1 MEIYRIIVGT
11 AGHIDH
17 GKSSLVRAL
26 TGIDPDRL
34 IEEKERGMT
43 IDLGFAPWSL
53 PDGRRVGLVDVPGH
67 ERFVKNM
74 VAGATGIDLV
84 VLVVAADDGVMP
96 QTREHLEI
104 MTLLGI
110 ERGLIA
116 LTKIDLVDPELVAM
130 ASEDVRALVRG
141 TFLESAPILPL
152 STHTGAGL
160 EAFQAALAR
169 AIESVPPRRI
179 EGPFRMPIQRV
190 FSASG
195 FGTIATGVPI
205 SGSLAIGDRAQV
217 LPLGRVGRVRGL
229 QAYKEKVESVAAGH
243 SSAVNLSDLDYR
255 ELHRGMVLCAP
266 DAFEAGDMFEARFA
280 LGRNVPWP
288 LKHLSEVRLHTGT
301 AEVLGQVALLEGNTL
316 EPGAETFVQLRLEEP
331 VCAVAGDRFI
341 LRLASPMITLGGGV
355 LLARSGFRIKRS
367 RAGVVERLQQAE
379 AALEDRDEAL
389 MLALDASRDGA
400 LSEAELARELGWSEE
415 EVRQR
420 LASGVAEG
428 KAVAVVGGWLSAGRI
443 APVEAE
449 LEAALAAYYRR
460 HASRL
465 WMDLRDLRAA
475 TKAPAALL
483 EAAIERLCKGGRL
496 ERRGTEVRDASR
508 VVQLE
513 PKLAAR
519 CEELGAALAVDAFQP
534 PDPAAFG
541 AERGWRQSEVAE
553 ALKTLQD
560 LGRARIVNAELA
572 FSAEAIERAAA
583 EIRTNIQRHGELLI
597 PELRDALGT
606 SRKFLIPLLDYFD
619 RTGLTIRQ
627 GARRILKSS

>member
-34 IEEKERGMT
+34 IEEQERGMT

-104 MTLLGI
+104 MTLLGL

-116 LTKIDLVDPELVAM
+116 LTKIDLVDRELVAM

-141 TFLESAPILPL
+141 TFLEHAPILPL
-152 STHTGAGL
+152 STHTREGL
-160 EAFQAALAR
+160 AEFEAALAR
-169 AIESVPPRRI
+169 AIESVPPRLA

-195 FGTIATGVPI
+195 FGTIATGIPI
-205 SGSLAIGDRAQV
+205 SGSLALGDRAEIQ
-217 LPLGRVGRVRGL
+217 PLGRIGRVRGL
-229 QAYKEKVESVAAGH
+229 QAYKEKVASVAAGH

-266 DAFEAGDMFEARFA
+266 GAFESGDMFEARFQ

-288 LKHLSEVRLHTGT
+288 LRHLAEVRLHTGT
-301 AEVLGQVALLEGNTL
+301 AEVLGQVALLEGNVL
-316 EPGAETFVQLRLEEP
+316 EPGAETFVQLRLQEP

-355 LLARSGFRIKRS
+355 LLARSAFRIKRS
-367 RAGVVERLQQAE
+367 RAGVLERLQQAE

-389 MLALDASRDGA
+389 TLALEAPRDAA
-400 LSEAELARELGWSEE
+400 FSEAELARELGWSEE
-415 EVRQR
+415 DLRER
-420 LASGVAEG
+420 LARLAAEG
-428 KAVAVVGGWLSAGRI
+428 RAIACAGGWLGAERVAVVER
-443 APVEAE
+443 E
-449 LEAALAAYYRR
+449 LEAALSAYYRR
-460 HASRL
+460 HPSRL
-465 WMDLRDLRAA
+465 WMDLRDLRSG
-475 TKAPAALL
+475 TKATAVLFEAAL
-483 EAAIERLCKGGRL
+483 ERLRARQRI

-513 PKLAAR
+513 PKLSAR
-519 CEELGAALAVDAFQP
+519 CDALAQALAADPFQP

-541 AERGWRQSEVAE
+541 AEHGWRPSEVAE
-553 ALKTLQD
+553 ALKALQD
-560 LGRARIVNAELA
+560 LGRVRIVNAELA
-572 FSAEAIERAAA
+572 FGAEAIERAAA
-583 EIRTNIQRHGELLI
+583 EIRANIQRHGELAI
-597 PELRDALGT
+597 PELRDSLGT